1 MVKKIKKKGK
11 PIKRRDFLKGFG
23 GGAVG
28 VAVAPKFWTPEKKII
43 STQDG
48 DIPVYSKKKISL
60 FVNGKKHIL
69 SVEPRETLL
78 DVLREKIYL
87 TGPKRICNHGEC
99 GGCTVL
105 LEDQPVYSCMFLA
118 VRADGRKITTVEGL
132 AKADKLHP
140 IQEAFIEKD
149 GYQCGF
155 CTSGFI
161 MSTLALLQKNK
172 KPNLEEI
179 KQAFSGN
186 LCRCG
191 NYFKIYDAVSESAKK
206 MRGA

>member
-1 MVKKIKKKGK
+1 MEKKNRKKGK
-11 PIKRRDFLKGFG
+11 SIKRRDFLKGFG
-23 GGAVG
+23 SGAVG
-28 VAVAPKFWTPEKKII
+28 VAVAPKFSVQEKKTI
-43 STQDG
+43 STEEG

-60 FVNGKKHIL
+60 LINGKKHTF

-78 DVLREKIYL
+78 DVLREKLNI
-87 TGPKRICNHGEC
+87 TGPKKICNHGEC

-105 LEDQPVYSCMFLA
+105 LEGQPVYSCMYLA
-118 VRADGRKITTVEGL
+118 VRADGQRITTVEGL
-132 AKADKLHP
+132 AEGNKLHP

-161 MSTLALLQKNK
+161 MSTLALLHKNK
-172 KPNLEEI
+172 NPDLGEI
-179 KQAFSGN
+179 KEAFSGN

-191 NYFKIYDAVSESAKK
+191 NYPKIFDAVSEAAKK
-206 MRGA
+206 MRGG